1 MQNTGTQAGDVQ
13 PVVYINE
20 MIYHILK
27 AAENSYK
34 KTELAPVFR
43 LFFDFIIN
51 FRGFQQ
57 KALLETIEFFVN
69 FCLNIFCI

>member
-1 MQNTGTQAGDVQ
+1 
-13 PVVYINE
+13 